1 MPRVGGARTAE
12 ALVAVAV
19 AVATIACV
27 DTAEVAVAGT
37 GRCVHGHSPVWD
49 AALQRLHWV
58 DIGGRR
64 VLSYDPAART
74 HQELDML
81 EPGKRGVLRR
91 LPGHLAQC
99 AWEGEQAHET
109 SHDRD
114 RKQIRHALGS
124 RTVYAILRE
133 GRVVGS
139 SEKGGD
145 ENPVER
151 SE

>member
-37 GRCVHGHSPVWD
+37 GRCVHGHSPVRD

-81 EPGKRGVLRR
+81 EPVGCVVPYVQHRMLVAGQEHLYSVGFEGKRGVLRR

-114 RKQIRHALGS
+114 RKQIRHLDW
-124 RTVYAILRE
+124 TQ
-133 GRVVGS
+133 
-139 SEKGGD
+139 
-145 ENPVER
+145 
-151 SE
+151 

>member
-27 DTAEVAVAGT
+27 DTAEGAVAGT

-81 EPGKRGVLRR
+81 ER
-91 LPGHLAQC
+91 
-99 AWEGEQAHET
+99 
-109 SHDRD
+109 
-114 RKQIRHALGS
+114 
-124 RTVYAILRE
+124 
-133 GRVVGS
+133 
-139 SEKGGD
+139 
-145 ENPVER
+145 
-151 SE
+151 

>member
-81 EPGKRGVLRR
+81 EPGK
-91 LPGHLAQC
+91 
-99 AWEGEQAHET
+99 
-109 SHDRD
+109 
-114 RKQIRHALGS
+114 
-124 RTVYAILRE
+124 
-133 GRVVGS
+133 
-139 SEKGGD
+139 
-145 ENPVER
+145 
-151 SE
+151 